1 MNVYGDMKE
10 GLIKMRTIR
19 DYMSDN
25 AQSKSGFDLT
35 SNSEGLNMGIM
46 SLKLQTSNSDGS
58 SAV

>member
-1 MNVYGDMKE
+1 MKE